1 MKTGCA
7 LQTGQPWYQDYSGE
21 GYAKDGVICVNKGYR
36 LGVFGF
42 LATEEMLEEEGTAG
56 PGIV

>member
-21 GYAKDGVICVNKGYR
+21 GYAKDGDR